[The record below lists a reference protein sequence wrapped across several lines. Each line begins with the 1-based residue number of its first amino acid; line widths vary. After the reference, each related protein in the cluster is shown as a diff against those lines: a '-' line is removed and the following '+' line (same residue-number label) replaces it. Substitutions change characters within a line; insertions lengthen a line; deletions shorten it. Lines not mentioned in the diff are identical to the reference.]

1 MNLTYA
7 TVGRSS
13 LAHIV
18 KTNGKTYCGRAY
30 STIIDGKVSQ
40 VCQRCMTNEGKA
52 NIGDVIVAAEAP
64 AEAVSL
70 DTIMSTVHYG
80 SLITGVLC
88 EERTIKADGAS
99 NDISDVNCPD
109 CLADDKSPVH
119 VGDVVLVDG
128 FPAEVMSVYG
138 NTAHVA
144 FTSGTTTY
152 GVYLA
157 DLGLD
162 ISAETVETFNTD
174 CVVLAYNDDATSA
187 EVNRGAR
194 ALARMRGMG
203 AINAGQRADLAY
215 EINTRPMLAV
225 LSGPMTVSDSTRIE
239 NDRKCAP
246 AVTSGSLATDVIT
259 MARNAIKA
267 LTPIRIA
274 AESAFIAAR
283 DNGTDDYVTGWAYQ
297 TFADTRNTIEE
308 YERTISS
315 IAGEHSCMNHY
326 SEIALTEECA
336 YGCKIYRCGKC
347 QDEATLH
354 NSTYGC
360 KGL

>member
-1 MNLTYA
+1 MNLIYA
-7 TVGRSS
+7 SVGRSA

-18 KTNGKTYCGRAY
+18 KTNGKTYCGRSY

-52 NIGDVIVAAEAP
+52 NIGDVIVPAEAP

-88 EERTIKADGAS
+88 EERTIKAAGSS

-109 CLADDKSPVH
+109 CLADDKSPAK

-128 FPAEVMSVYG
+128 FPAEIMSIYG

-152 GVYLA
+152 GVYLT

-174 CVVLAYNDDATSA
+174 CVVLAYNDDATDD
-187 EVNRGAR
+187 ERNRGAR
-194 ALARMRGMG
+194 ALARMRGMEDVTV
-203 AINAGQRADLAY
+203 ADLTELAH
-215 EINTRPMLAV
+215 EIYARPMLAV
-225 LSGPMTVSDSTRIE
+225 LSDSTRIE
-239 NDRKCAP
+239 NYRKFAP
-246 AVTSGSLATDVIT
+246 AVTSGSLATDLIT
-259 MARNAIKA
+259 LARNAIKA

-326 SEIALTEECA
+326 REIAMTEECA